1 MNSIEMK
8 DELRVVSVE
17 YNVTQEQL
25 KELIYLVVKFVRDK
39 IKSADRTK
47 GYFPAIRVKG
57 LGIFHVTKARQNKLK
72 EKQDGRNNNKR

>member
-8 DELRVVSVE
+8 DELRAVSIE
-17 YNVTQEQL
+17 HNVNQEQL
-25 KELIYLVVKFVRDK
+25 KELIYLVIKFVRDK

-47 GYFPAIRVKG
+47 LYFPAIRVKG

-72 EKQDGRNNNKR
+72 KKLYDNKNNN

>member
-8 DELRVVSVE
+8 DELRAVSLKE
-17 YNVTQEQL
+17 NITQEQL

-57 LGIFHVTKARQNKLK
+57 LGIFHVTQARQNKLNK
-72 EKQDGRNNNKR
+72 KRYDDKYNN